1 MGRYTTRQIIAD
13 DDGDHWFRDGDT
25 LGDEVEVSNEDKPTG
40 ILDAQ
45 GNMIWR
51 LKERVGF

>member
-13 DDGDHWFRDGDT
+13 DDGDT

-51 LKERVGF
+51 LKEREGF